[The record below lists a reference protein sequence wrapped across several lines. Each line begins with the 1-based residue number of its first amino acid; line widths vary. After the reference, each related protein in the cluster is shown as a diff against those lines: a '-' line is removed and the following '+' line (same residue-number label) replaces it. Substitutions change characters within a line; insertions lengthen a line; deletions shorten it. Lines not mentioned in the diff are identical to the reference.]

1 MTDIHVCAK
10 NLYVSF
16 IFKSYENLS

>member
-1 MTDIHVCAK
+1 MTDIHVRAK